1 MEDTQNKTKAMPTV
15 SATTTTTTTNAP
27 TVVGE
32 ISPNIVI
39 EKKKRGRKKNPVPVN
54 TSPSI
59 DSSNSENII
68 VLEKKPRKKRTV
80 KPKLSPESN
89 PSNVIVAGVTGV
101 AGEVTGATEGDD
113 PTTAPIKK
121 RKRRVCKNQDSKSNT
136 ASASNSD
143 PDPDHPNAEGGDNTN
158 DNNGDS
164 NNTTT
169 DVPPPEEKV
178 AKKRGRKPKGGKI
191 ITQLVDDNNNTND
204 MPNIILHLKCSL
216 SSIQNNGSESFD
228 DSGNNNSN
236 VESYNSSQLTGSDI
250 NAGTRNNTESCRKS
264 LPVVEDSSNNN
275 NRSNNTNV
283 VVAATAIPNNS
294 ILSNYTD
301 SSMFKVYDP
310 NISLSGSNGIGNSTS
325 DFSFSEKGICRPEDG
340 RFSANASNSGNSS
353 NSNMFNITYSP
364 DINLYS
370 NNGGSNDCM
379 NRVSNINNISY
390 ICNGKDRD
398 RDRDRDRDHEDDT
411 DPSNVNEREIWRK
424 INQLKL
430 SFHKSDI
437 CQNIGGTQRSA
448 CFWCTCEF
456 DSPAIYIPKSCSKEG
471 YQVYGCYCSPECAAA
486 FLMNENIDTSTRFER
501 YHLLNSVY
509 GKIYKYEKSIK
520 IAPNPYY
527 LLNKYYGN
535 LTIQEY
541 RKLFHSDQMIYVVN
555 KPLTHILP
563 ELYEDNNDFLL
574 NTKIIPTHSVNIK
587 KNKPLKSN
595 ILNNAFGI
603 N

>member
-1 MEDTQNKTKAMPTV
+1 MEDTQNNNQALP
-15 SATTTTTTTNAP
+15 TTTIPATNYG
-27 TVVGE
+27 GE
-32 ISPNIVI
+32 ISSNIVI
-39 EKKKRGRKKNPVPVN
+39 EKKKRGRKKNSVISAPTIV
-54 TSPSI
+54 
-59 DSSNSENII
+59 SSDLSSAENII
-68 VLEKKPRKKRTV
+68 VPEKKTRKKRTV
-80 KPKLSPESN
+80 KPKVAPES
-89 PSNVIVAGVTGV
+89 VATDGASTVAVVTG
-101 AGEVTGATEGDD
+101 DD
-113 PTTAPIKK
+113 STIAPIKK
-121 RKRRVCKNQDSKSNT
+121 RKRRVCKNQDSKTNADAA
-136 ASASNSD
+136 ASASGNMD
-143 PDPDHPNAEGGDNTN
+143 LGGNNAE
-158 DNNGDS
+158 NGEADAE
-164 NNTTT
+164 NA
-169 DVPPPEEKV
+169 DKPPPEEKV

-191 ITQLVDDNNNTND
+191 ITQHVNENNNTND

-216 SSIQNNGSESFD
+216 SSITNNDSSSLD
-228 DSGNNNSN
+228 DASNNNSN
-236 VESYNSSQLTGSDI
+236 VESYNSSHITGSEI
-250 NAGTRNNTESCRKS
+250 NTGTNSAVHNTETCRKP
-264 LPVVEDSSNNN
+264 LPISSVDDSK
-275 NRSNNTNV
+275 
-283 VVAATAIPNNS
+283 NNS
-294 ILSNYTD
+294 ILSNYGD

-310 NISLSGSNGIGNSTS
+310 NISLTHGNCNAVGE
-325 DFSFSEKGICRPEDG
+325 FPFSEKSIRQPEDS
-340 RFSANASNSGNSS
+340 RFSANMSNSNNLN
-353 NSNMFNITYSP
+353 NSNMFNVTYSP
-364 DINLYS
+364 DISLYNS
-370 NNGGSNDCM
+370 NNSGNNSGN
-379 NRVSNINNISY
+379 NHINNHSNNNGNNHSNEYMMSRGNNSNNVCI
-390 ICNGKDRD
+390 GKDRD
-398 RDRDRDRDHEDDT
+398 HDIDNDNDT
-411 DPSNVNEREIWRK
+411 DASNLNEREIWRK

-437 CQNIGGTQRSA
+437 CQNLGGTQRSA

-471 YQVYGCYCSPECAAA
+471 YQVYGCFCSPECAAA